1 MENPKLLA
9 IVLLA
14 ASAAAALAA
23 EDSPRLGRCEN
34 GFEAKMACQCDSMCR
49 YYKSCCSDYEPVC
62 GSETRGDTF
71 AFAEDDDELFNS
83 TATEAMQSPT
93 QEGTTPIPA
102 QEGAT
107 PSPAQ
112 EEATPSP
119 AQKEATP
126 SPAQKEAMPSPAQEE
141 ATPSPAQEEATPS
154 PAQEETT
161 PSPAQEEATPSPTQE
176 EATPSPA
183 QEEAT
188 PSPAQE
194 EATPSPAQG
203 DQSRII
209 PVVTQT
215 ASYGGATKK
224 QLTQTPTD
232 ASKAPPTAAPVT
244 AVPPTPTRAPDPAA
258 DPCSGLP
265 FDSFMQLKN
274 NSLFAFR
281 GDYFFELDDR
291 AVLPGYP
298 KLIKDVWGVPGPIDA
313 AFTRIN
319 CQGKTYIFKGNKY
332 WRFED
337 GVLDDDYP
345 RDISVGFEKIPDDV
359 DAAFAIP
366 ATNHHG
372 KEKVYFFKGDQYY
385 QYEFKNQPTHE
396 ECSRM
401 TSISPSILF
410 TRYTDLYYD
419 RWEDIFHL
427 MFQGLQE
434 NHGGPRS
441 LTGTGWGSALGGRCD
456 GGPALHIP
464 ETPHLQAG
472 RALGAGV
479 ALGAGGPWGQGVP
492 WGWTGPQ
499 GRGTQQRRQSRS
511 PVELHGRLGAD
522 LGQAYAEQYYNREIR
537 RQDQDQDRDQNWN
550 RNRNWNQDRDQNRN
564 RTGTNSRAATEDSNN
579 STTATMTTDTAPPS
593 GQTCT
598 LWTRDSLYKMST
610 SSRKTSTTE
619 WIYRPRE
626 WTTPTLP
633 THDPLPNTGWAAQ
646 TSREQKSDEL
656 RRKTGGGTVGPMD
669 WPLSQIPD

>member
-1 MENPKLLA
+1 MDNPKLLA

-23 EDSPRLGRCEN
+23 EESCLGRCEN

-49 YYKSCCSDYEPVC
+49 YYKSCCSDYESVC

-83 TATEAMQSPT
+83 TAPEAMQSPT
-93 QEGTTPIPA
+93 

-112 EEATPSP
+112 EG
-119 AQKEATP
+119 
-126 SPAQKEAMPSPAQEE
+126 
-141 ATPSPAQEEATPS
+141 
-154 PAQEETT
+154 
-161 PSPAQEEATPSPTQE
+161 
-176 EATPSPA
+176 ATPSPA

-194 EATPSPAQG
+194 EATPSPAKEEVTPSPAQEEATPSPVQEEATPSPVQEEATPSPAQEEAAPSPAQD

-244 AVPPTPTRAPDPAA
+244 AAPPTSKRAPDPAA

-434 NHGGPRS
+434 NHGGPRFINRDWVGIRS
-441 LTGTGWGSALGGRCD
+441 PVDAAMVGRLYISRRPLISRQDGPWGQGWPWG
-456 GGPALHIP
+456 
-464 ETPHLQAG
+464 Q
-472 RALGAGV
+472 
-479 ALGAGGPWGQGVP
+479 GGPWGQGVP

-511 PVELHGRLGAD
+511 PQWSSMADWGAD

-537 RQDQDQDRDQNWN
+537 REDQDQDRDQNWN

-564 RTGTNSRAATEDSNN
+564 RNRNQQQSGNRRQQQQYNSDDDYRYS
-579 STTATMTTDTAPPS
+579 APLRPNLHTVDK
-593 GQTCT
+593 GQPVQNVYFFKK
-598 LWTRDSLYKMST
+598 DQY
-610 SSRKTSTTE
+610 
-619 WIYRPRE
+619 YRVDLQTKRVDYANPPYPRSIAKY
-626 WTTPTLP
+626 WL
-633 THDPLPNTGWAAQ
+633 GC
-646 TSREQKSDEL
+646 SDKPGAEK
-656 RRKTGGGTVGPMD
+656 R
-669 WPLSQIPD
+669 